1 MKITC
6 IQLSTGE
13 NYKKNCSDLL
23 KYIEQAIKKKSDL
36 IITPE
41 YSSILSSD
49 KKILYK
55 YSFNMRKDP
64 LIKKIQKLSKKEKK
78 WIIIGS
84 IIVKAE
90 NKLRNRS
97 IVINSHV

>member
-23 KYIEQAIKKKSDL
+23 KYIEQAIKKKKSDL

-49 KKILYK
+49 KKFFI
-55 YSFNMRKDP
+55 SIH
-64 LIKKIQKLSKKEKK
+64 LI
-78 WIIIGS
+78 
-84 IIVKAE
+84 
-90 NKLRNRS
+90 
-97 IVINSHV
+97 